1 MDKEPVI
8 LNAGDQGVVIELGNI
23 ISPDINRK
31 VHALA
36 KVLENKNFP
45 EVIDLVPAYRSLL
58 VVYQPLLISE
68 GEISVKLAKIAR
80 SVIKTPVENINV
92 VEIPTLYGEDY
103 GPDLE
108 HVAGHAG
115 ISTDEV
121 IKIHSE
127 AKYPVYMIGFTPG
140 FPYLGGLSDKLAL
153 PRRNTPRTTVPA
165 GSVGIAETQ
174 TGVYPIQSPGGWHIL
189 GRTPLRLFDPR
200 KANPALLSAGDYAQ
214 FIPLSGKNEYVQ
226 IANRVERNNYQVIIT
241 TI

>member
-8 LNAGDQGVVIELGNI
+8 LNAGDQGIVIELGKI

-31 VHALA
+31 VHALT

-121 IKIHSE
+121 IKIH
-127 AKYPVYMIGFTPG
+127 F
-140 FPYLGGLSDKLAL
+140 
-153 PRRNTPRTTVPA
+153 
-165 GSVGIAETQ
+165 
-174 TGVYPIQSPGGWHIL
+174 
-189 GRTPLRLFDPR
+189 
-200 KANPALLSAGDYAQ
+200 
-214 FIPLSGKNEYVQ
+214 
-226 IANRVERNNYQVIIT
+226 
-241 TI
+241 